1 MAAHENSP
9 YIHML
14 GLMVLPT
21 AMSGIV
27 SANSNVGLLENQV
40 AFSDESVK
48 LLSTQDGLR
57 EVAHGLSE
65 STSKVSLTTERDLS
79 SLKYGE
85 DILIV
90 DERSL
95 GSEKIMSLTD
105 ELKTVLIHG
114 TPIIML
120 SDSSAILSNIADD
133 LRISYGY
140 AVGGSAY
147 GLKYDPLSGI
157 SYALC
162 IGAEQISVQTI
173 NENLIDAYVWG
184 VDKLQNK
191 ARAHDSLSLTELKTY
206 DISPDGV
213 PPADARWYQVTQ
225 LEYNWNF
232 NPYGKLNIRTIYE
245 KIANDGDPSYSY
257 YAAHYILQSV
267 PGRSRVGQ
275 VITIRPIWSYRLWL
289 LRGRIIQ
296 AKCCRHINPRRHL
309 EATPPLQACKQMWV
323 QILQG
328 SHLGYLGDIRLTL

>member
-1 MAAHENSP
+1 
-9 YIHML
+9 
-14 GLMVLPT
+14 
-21 AMSGIV
+21 
-27 SANSNVGLLENQV
+27 
-40 AFSDESVK
+40 
-48 LLSTQDGLR
+48 
-57 EVAHGLSE
+57 
-65 STSKVSLTTERDLS
+65 
-79 SLKYGE
+79 YGE

-191 ARAHDSLSLTELKTY
+191 ARAH
-206 DISPDGV
+206 
-213 PPADARWYQVTQ
+213 
-225 LEYNWNF
+225 
-232 NPYGKLNIRTIYE
+232 
-245 KIANDGDPSYSY
+245 
-257 YAAHYILQSV
+257 
-267 PGRSRVGQ
+267 
-275 VITIRPIWSYRLWL
+275 
-289 LRGRIIQ
+289 
-296 AKCCRHINPRRHL
+296 
-309 EATPPLQACKQMWV
+309 
-323 QILQG
+323 
-328 SHLGYLGDIRLTL
+328 